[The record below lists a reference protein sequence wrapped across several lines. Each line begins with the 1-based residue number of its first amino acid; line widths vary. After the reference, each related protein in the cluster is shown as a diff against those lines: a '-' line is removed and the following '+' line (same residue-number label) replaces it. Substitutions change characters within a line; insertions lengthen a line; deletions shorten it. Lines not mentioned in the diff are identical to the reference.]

1 MLIKNKTFN
10 LLTHNLLLRVL
21 LFWMFKIDILHVI
34 SRHVIHKAVTMN
46 VEDQQLSAVVRD
58 KDPKFQFDSR

>member
-1 MLIKNKTFN
+1 MLIKNKTFH

-34 SRHVIHKAVTMN
+34 SRHVIQAVIMN